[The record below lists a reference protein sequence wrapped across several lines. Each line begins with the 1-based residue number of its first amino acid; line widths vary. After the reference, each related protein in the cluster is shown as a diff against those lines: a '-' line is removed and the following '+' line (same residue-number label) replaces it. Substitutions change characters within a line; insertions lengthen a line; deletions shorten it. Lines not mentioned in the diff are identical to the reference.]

1 MAILAESP
9 VKNLRRVSP
18 ISTMV
23 KGLYGI
29 KEDVFLGVPC
39 MVGQSGISDVAVGTG
54 RTPEGE
60 ARLKSTET
68 PRAI

>member
-1 MAILAESP
+1 MI
-9 VKNLRRVSP
+9 
-18 ISTMV
+18 

-39 MVGQSGISDVAVGTG
+39 IVGQSGISDVATGTG
-54 RTPEGE
+54 RTPEEE
-60 ARLKSTET
+60 ACLKKTTET